1 MREAV
6 GGLVA
11 QRQAEPGSGG
21 VYPESLPLLKGLNGS
36 VVHLTYR
43 KDNGSRRVV
52 HPVRRHSPPGSS
64 WARTQA
70 ADAWCR
76 TTGPEPFYSGRSTL
90 DEFGWTDEGWTRSG
104 LGKGH
109 SMAIRE
115 FSEAEQVV
123 DGFRGIVG
131 YGITEEWERSVLVRQ
146 LVTMMPSEDGFQETA
161 GILGIDADQVVRYV
175 TMANEGKTGLH

>member
-1 MREAV
+1 
-6 GGLVA
+6 
-11 QRQAEPGSGG
+11 
-21 VYPESLPLLKGLNGS
+21 
-36 VVHLTYR
+36 
-43 KDNGSRRVV
+43 
-52 HPVRRHSPPGSS
+52 
-64 WARTQA
+64 
-70 ADAWCR
+70 
-76 TTGPEPFYSGRSTL
+76 
-90 DEFGWTDEGWTRSG
+90 
-104 LGKGH
+104 
-109 SMAIRE
+109 MAIRE